1 MYHAMNILI
10 ILSFVV
16 LRSWSSPFPV
26 SGTSLLTDPAEG
38 RFLEPYGF
46 RLKTTN
52 LKWTVVP
59 DEKVSIFQ
67 TFRFAPIN
75 SQINNQTAQLTVR
88 KDDLGQAKNLEVY
101 AKKWM
106 REYPQYGFE
115 ILTTKN
121 MQLGGGDALLID
133 LVHRAKNQQIRQLV
147 LHRNKKVVIL
157 TCLDEISKFKSTV
170 SDCNQMMT
178 SFSWK

>member
-1 MYHAMNILI
+1 MYHKMKIIALI
-10 ILSFVV
+10 YLVT
-16 LRSWSSPFPV
+16 LTSWSAPFPV
-26 SGTSLLTDPAEG
+26 SGTSLMTDPEEG
-38 RFLEPYGF
+38 RFLEPHGF

-52 LKWTVVP
+52 LKWTPVP
-59 DEKVSIFQ
+59 DEKTSIFQ
-67 TFRFAPIN
+67 TFRFAPV
-75 SQINNQTAQLTVR
+75 NNQTAQLTVR
-88 KDDLGQAKNLEVY
+88 KDELGQQKNLEVY

-133 LVHRAKNQQIRQLV
+133 LVHRAKSQQIRQLV
-147 LHRNKKVVIL
+147 LHKNKKVVIL
-157 TCLDEISKFKSTV
+157 TCLDEISKFRSTV
-170 SDCNQMMT
+170 SECNQMMT

>member
-1 MYHAMNILI
+1 MYHKMKTLVLI
-10 ILSFVV
+10 SLVA
-16 LRSWSSPFPV
+16 LTSWSAPFPV
-26 SGTSLLTDPAEG
+26 SGTSLMTDPEEG
-38 RFLEPYGF
+38 RFLEPHGF

-52 LKWTVVP
+52 LKWTPVP
-59 DEKVSIFQ
+59 DEKTSIFQ
-67 TFRFAPIN
+67 TFRFAPVD
-75 SQINNQTAQLTVR
+75 NQTAQLTVR
-88 KDDLGQAKNLEVY
+88 KDELGQQKNLDVY

-133 LVHRAKNQQIRQLV
+133 LVHRAKSQQIRQLV
-147 LHRNKKVVIL
+147 LHKNKKVVIL
-157 TCLDEISKFKSTV
+157 TCLDEISKFRSTV
-170 SDCNQMMT
+170 SECNQMMT

>member
-1 MYHAMNILI
+1 MKTIILI
-10 ILSFVV
+10 SMSALMA
-16 LRSWSSPFPV
+16 WSAPFPV
-26 SGTSLLTDPAEG
+26 TGTSLLTDPEEG
-38 RFLEPYGF
+38 RFLEPHGF

-52 LKWTVVP
+52 MKWTVVP
-59 DEKVSIFQ
+59 DEKTSIFQ
-67 TFRFAPIN
+67 TFRFAPVG
-75 SQINNQTAQLTVR
+75 NQTAQLTVR
-88 KDDLGQAKNLEVY
+88 KDDLGHQKNLEVY

-121 MQLGGGDALLID
+121 MKLGGGDALLID

-147 LHRNKKVVIL
+147 LHKNKKIVIL
-157 TCLDEISKFKSTV
+157 TCLDEIAKFRSTV
-170 SDCNQMMT
+170 SECNQMMT

>member
-1 MYHAMNILI
+1 M
-10 ILSFVV
+10 
-16 LRSWSSPFPV
+16 
-26 SGTSLLTDPAEG
+26 TDPEEG
-38 RFLEPYGF
+38 RFLEPHGF
-46 RLKTTN
+46 RLKTSN

-59 DEKVSIFQ
+59 DEKTSIFQ
-67 TFRFAPIN
+67 TFRFAPVSPIERP
-75 SQINNQTAQLTVR
+75 TAQLTVR
-88 KDDLGQAKNLEVY
+88 KDELGQQKNLEIY

-121 MQLGGGDALLID
+121 MQIGGSDALLID
-133 LVHRAKNQQIRQLV
+133 LVHRGKNQQIRQLV
-147 LHRNKKVVIL
+147 LHKNKKIVIL
-157 TCLDEISKFKSTV
+157 TCLDEIAKFRSTV

>member
-1 MYHAMNILI
+1 MYHSMKTI
-10 ILSFVV
+10 ILVSFVA
-16 LRSWSSPFPV
+16 LMSWSAPFPV
-26 SGTSLLTDPAEG
+26 SGTSLITDPEEG
-38 RFLEPYGF
+38 RFLEPHGF
-46 RLKTTN
+46 RLKTSK
-52 LKWTVVP
+52 LRWTVVP
-59 DEKVSIFQ
+59 EEKASIFQ
-67 TFRFAPIN
+67 TFRFA
-75 SQINNQTAQLTVR
+75 SLDNQTAQLTVR
-88 KDDLGQAKNLEVY
+88 KDELGTQKNLEIY

-147 LHRNKKVVIL
+147 LHKNKKVVIL
-157 TCLDEISKFKSTV
+157 TCLDEISKFRMTV
-170 SDCNQMMT
+170 SECNQMMT

>member
-1 MYHAMNILI
+1 MYHTMKTFIF
-10 ILSFVV
+10 SVV
-16 LRSWSSPFPV
+16 VALTSWSAPFPV
-26 SGTSLLTDPAEG
+26 SGTSMMTDPEEG
-38 RFLEPYGF
+38 RFLEPHGF

-59 DEKVSIFQ
+59 DEKASIFQ
-67 TFRFAPIN
+67 TFRFAPTN
-75 SQINNQTAQLTVR
+75 GQTAQLTVR
-88 KDDLGQAKNLEVY
+88 KDDLGQQKNLEVY

-121 MQLGGGDALLID
+121 MQIGGGDGLLID
-133 LVHRAKNQQIRQLV
+133 LVHRGKNQQIRQLV
-147 LHRNKKVVIL
+147 LHKNKKVVIL
-157 TCLDEISKFKSTV
+157 TCLDDISKFRSTV

>member
-1 MYHAMNILI
+1 MYHTMKLLILFSLI
-10 ILSFVV
+10 TLA
-16 LRSWSSPFPV
+16 SWSAPFPV
-26 SGTSLLTDPAEG
+26 TGTSLMTDPEEG

-46 RLKTTN
+46 RLKATN

-67 TFRFAPIN
+67 TFRFAPTH
-75 SQINNQTAQLTVR
+75 NQTAQLTVR
-88 KDDLGQAKNLEVY
+88 KDDLGQHKNLEVY

-115 ILTTKN
+115 ILTTRN

-133 LVHRAKNQQIRQLV
+133 LVHRGKSQQIRQLV
-147 LHRNKKVVIL
+147 LHKNKKVVIL
-157 TCLDEISKFKSTV
+157 TCLDEITKFRSTV
-170 SDCNQMMT
+170 SECNQMMT

>member
-1 MYHAMNILI
+1 MKIIALI
-10 ILSFVV
+10 YLVT
-16 LRSWSSPFPV
+16 LTSWSAPFPV
-26 SGTSLLTDPAEG
+26 SGTSLMTDPEEG
-38 RFLEPYGF
+38 RFLEPHGF

-52 LKWTVVP
+52 LKWTPVP
-59 DEKVSIFQ
+59 DEKTSIFQ
-67 TFRFAPIN
+67 TFRFAPV
-75 SQINNQTAQLTVR
+75 NNQTAQLTVR
-88 KDDLGQAKNLEVY
+88 KDELGQQKNLEVY

-133 LVHRAKNQQIRQLV
+133 LVHRAKSQQIRQLV
-147 LHRNKKVVIL
+147 LHKNKKVVIL
-157 TCLDEISKFKSTV
+157 TCLDEISKFRSTV
-170 SDCNQMMT
+170 SECNQMMT